1 MFTSVT
7 KNNEGAF
14 TRFSG
19 FETSEERCE
28 MLASYGWLPSFKCHN
43 VTIMK
48 NAQGDRVIIQEVK

>member
-7 KNNEGAF
+7 KNNEGTF

-19 FETSEERCE
+19 FESSTDRCL
-28 MLASYGWLPSFKCHN
+28 MLMRYGWLPSFKCHN

>member
-1 MFTSVT
+1 MFTSIT
-7 KNNEGAF
+7 KNNDGGF

-19 FETSEERCE
+19 LESAADRCS
-28 MLASYGWLPSFKCHN
+28 MLMRYGWIESFKCHN